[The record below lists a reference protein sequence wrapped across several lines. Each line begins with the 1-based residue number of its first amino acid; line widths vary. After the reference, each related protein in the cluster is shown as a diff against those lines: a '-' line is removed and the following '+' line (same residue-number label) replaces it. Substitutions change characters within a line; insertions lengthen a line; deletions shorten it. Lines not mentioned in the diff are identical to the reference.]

1 MKKFIL
7 YITLLFSYEIICQVN
22 IGYIWSVDDSVIL
35 DLTNNSNRV
44 LRLPSLN
51 TLPTSPPEGLMFYDP
66 VKEFVFYSKDGTNLN
81 AFSPWKYR
89 SLDDELYFVENGNV
103 GIGNLNPSSKLTI
116 EGGTESQLA
125 GNSGYLLIGN
135 PLSEHLLID
144 NYGIMAKNGNL
155 NSTLYLQNDGGDINV
170 NGSIKTNNNDL
181 IPSGTIIMW
190 YGTATGNYPDIGGVT
205 NQNWHICNGN
215 NGTPDLRDRFIVAS
229 GNSYSLSDVGGST
242 SPSHTHNI
250 NPSSE
255 NSTSTSHNHT
265 SGGPVGTIS
274 SQINGSYPCW
284 HTGDYPDVGKDSHTH
299 SSGNQ
304 SHSHSVDIS
313 NTGSDAGSIDNR
325 PPYYAL
331 YYIYKL

>member
-7 YITLLFSYEIICQVN
+7 HIILLFSYEIIGQVN
-22 IGYIWSVDDSVIL
+22 IGNQFQVDSRVIL
-35 DLTNNSNRV
+35 DLSNNINRV
-44 LRLPSLN
+44 LRLP
-51 TLPTSPPEGLMFYDP
+51 TPTILPTSPEGLIFYDT
-66 VKEFVFYSKDGTNLN
+66 VKEFVFYSKDGINLN
-81 AFSPWKYR
+81 AFSPWKY
-89 SLDDELYFVENGNV
+89 SSSSNELFFVENGNV
-103 GIGNLNPSSKLTI
+103 GIGNLNPTSKLTI

-125 GNSGYLLIGN
+125 GNSGFVLIGD
-135 PLSEHLLID
+135 PSSQHLLID
-144 NYGIMAKNGNL
+144 SYGIMAKNGNS
-155 NSTLYLQNDGGDINV
+155 NSTLYLQNDGGHINV

-190 YGTATGNYPDIGGVT
+190 YGTASGNYPEISGVT

-215 NGTPDLRDRFIVAS
+215 NGTPDLRNRFIVAS
-229 GNSYSLSDVGGST
+229 GNSYSLDDTGGST

-265 SGGPVGTIS
+265 SGGPS
-274 SQINGSYPCW
+274 SSLRSSINGTVPCW
-284 HTGDYPDVGKDSHTH
+284 HLGTYRDVGKDDHTH
-299 SSGNQ
+299 SSDNN